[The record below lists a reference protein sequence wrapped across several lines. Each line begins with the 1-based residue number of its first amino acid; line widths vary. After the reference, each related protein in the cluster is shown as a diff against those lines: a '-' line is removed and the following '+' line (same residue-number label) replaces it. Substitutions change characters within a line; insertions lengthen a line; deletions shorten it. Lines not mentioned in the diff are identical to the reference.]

1 MNRQN
6 IIKSILF
13 LLVVQFSTDLKAQII
28 FDYSG
33 AELVLEHFTEGT
45 NNIEKIVKNAGYQH
59 ILNHSKKYSSNPL
72 NEENLINS
80 LNGKN
85 EGFDFSKVKQRK
97 DTLLQ
102 IINYLKENEKKI
114 FEEYAVLP
122 TEYLPNDYKQK
133 ATIYIVIGGYNGIA
147 FDDKICI
154 NIDYQQFRRNQNE
167 IDLYIAHELFHIG
180 FEKYQR
186 LPDIF
191 NAKTVKDLREIV
203 LTMTMNEGL
212 ATLTPYHK
220 RVAINQL
227 NDYDYKVL
235 LDSLQL
241 NEKLNQFENVMSLMN
256 NNLDKEITNEI
267 LSQVLGQCSGDRLFY
282 IVGCEMGLKIEEKY
296 GKQKL
301 KQLIELGADDFFMTY
316 NNILNEE

>member
-13 LLVVQFSTDLKAQII
+13 LLVVQFSTDLNAQII

-33 AELVLEHFTEGT
+33 AELVLEHFTEET
-45 NNIEKIVKNAGYQH
+45 NNIEKIVKNDGYQH

-72 NEENLINS
+72 NEEKLKNS
-80 LNGKN
+80 LNGIN
-85 EGFDFSKVKQRK
+85 EGFDFSKVEQRK

-102 IINYLKENEKKI
+102 IINYLKENETKI
-114 FEEYAVLP
+114 IDEYAALP

-133 ATIYIVIGGYNGIA
+133 ATIHIVIGGYNGIA
-147 FDDKICI
+147 FDDIICM
-154 NIDYQQFRRNQNE
+154 NIDYKQFRRNQNE
-167 IDLYIAHELFHIG
+167 IELYISHELFHIG
-180 FEKYQR
+180 FEKYQP

-191 NAKTVKDLREIV
+191 SAKTVKDLKEIV

-220 RVAINQL
+220 RIATNQL
-227 NDYDYKVL
+227 DDYDYKVL
-235 LDSLQL
+235 LDSFQL
-241 NEKLNQFENVMSLMN
+241 NEKLKQFENVMGLMDKN
-256 NNLDKEITNEI
+256 IDKEITNEI
-267 LSQVLGQCSGDRLFY
+267 LGQVLGQCSGDRLFY

-301 KQLIELGADDFFMTY
+301 KQLVELGADEFFMTY
-316 NNILNEE
+316 NNILNKE